1 MAEDVTVSEETLTS
15 SLTLLV
21 NLSKVLLHKAK
32 REAEGRTDITEKH
45 HVTHHVE
52 KRFFYLNCFDLL
64 RNSAC
69 RTYIRA
75 LRVML

>member
-32 REAEGRTDITEKH
+32 REAEGRTDFTEEH
-45 HVTHHVE
+45 DV
-52 KRFFYLNCFDLL
+52 
-64 RNSAC
+64 
-69 RTYIRA
+69 
-75 LRVML
+75 

>member
-32 REAEGRTDITEKH
+32 LEAEGRTAL
-45 HVTHHVE
+45 VTD
-52 KRFFYLNCFDLL
+52 F
-64 RNSAC
+64 
-69 RTYIRA
+69 I
-75 LRVML
+75 